1 MGTSEGWAGRNGGQP
16 KPRRGPGWNFAR
28 VCLLKAHYARKA
40 VHGLLLYR
48 GLVGLPRGGQVVEHR
63 LQPGAKYGFPGNAP
77 QPLITEGTGGHML
90 GPRCPPATPRAAHHL
105 PLVLL
110 QHLMAFHSSRSRGKS
125 RYAHPR
131 VHQNAVHASWTS
143 RCRLAS
149 LDADRTALQDAWRLA
164 PSIIVHLSSPAQS
177 T

>member
-1 MGTSEGWAGRNGGQP
+1 VELCTGLPSEGSLCKGSCTWASLIPGPCGLATWRPGRRTPFAAGSEIWVSGECSPAPYHGGD
-16 KPRRGPGWNFAR
+16 RRA
-28 VCLLKAHYARKA
+28 YAGA
-40 VHGLLLYR
+40 S
-48 GLVGLPRGGQVVEHR
+48 LPTSH
-63 LQPGAKYGFPGNAP
+63 
-77 QPLITEGTGGHML
+77 TT
-90 GPRCPPATPRAAHHL
+90 CSTPSS
-105 PLVLL
+105 LVLL
-110 QHLMAFHSSRSRGKS
+110 QHLMAVHSSRSRGKS

-164 PSIIVHLSSPAQS
+164 PPISVHLSSPAPS